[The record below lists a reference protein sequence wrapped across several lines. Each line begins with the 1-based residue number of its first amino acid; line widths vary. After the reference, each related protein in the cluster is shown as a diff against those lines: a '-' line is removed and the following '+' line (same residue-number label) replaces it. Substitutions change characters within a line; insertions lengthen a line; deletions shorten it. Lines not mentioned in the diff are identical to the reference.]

1 MERVTW
7 GGAWIMSHE
16 TKVCISLRKTSTTDD
31 KSSHHPGDGESSAPH
46 SHPNPHPN
54 LHGHSHSHGSHVNP
68 STSPENARGK
78 KRPTDF
84 DMDKVRRTLKQ
95 LVRDWREEVRPASF
109 VVACINIPLKSTVT
123 KNIGKT

>member
-1 MERVTW
+1 
-7 GGAWIMSHE
+7 MSHE

-31 KSSHHPGDGESSAPH
+31 KRSHYPGDREGSSPPH
-46 SHPNPHPN
+46 SHPHPHPN

-68 STSPENARGK
+68 STSPENTRGK

-84 DMDKVRRTLKQ
+84 DMDKVRSTLKQ
-95 LVRDWREEVRPASF
+95 LVRDWSEEVRPASF
-109 VVACINIPLKSTVT
+109 VVACINIPLKSTVM